1 MVRGMGDYWS
11 WYPKS
16 LRLQKIKLTGYGSC
30 EQAFWNKCSKYTF
43 VNIGSKM
50 ENFDRTV
57 IIKRKCKI
65 CPENGNIWQGWK
77 KMEDHARDRGKVRE
91 SNFPQIY
98 KATKNF

>member
-1 MVRGMGDYWS
+1 MVRGMVANWMLTPQTS
-11 WYPKS
+11 N
-16 LRLQKIKLTGYGSC
+16 LQKIKLTGYGSW
-30 EQAFWNKCSKYTF
+30 EQVFWNKRSKHMF
-43 VNIGSKM
+43 VNVGSRL
-50 ENFDRTV
+50 ENFDS
-57 IIKRKCKI
+57 IGNIKRKCKI